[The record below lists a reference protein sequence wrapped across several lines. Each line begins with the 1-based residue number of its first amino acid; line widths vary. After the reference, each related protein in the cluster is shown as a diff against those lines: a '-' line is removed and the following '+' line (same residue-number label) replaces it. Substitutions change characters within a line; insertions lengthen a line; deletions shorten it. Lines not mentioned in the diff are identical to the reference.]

1 MANNPSGTPLAPT
14 DLTEMLRSM
23 SIKIEEAT
31 RPIGEWQKRLA
42 RTLEEVLNH
51 SDFQRI
57 REVLADA
64 ANFISNVVQTAQD
77 AIPPNLHGL
86 GDVRDVL
93 TLTHAEGLPLVWVPR
108 HEILLLLIE
117 APDADSRREILLLHR
132 DEILEDCVTVLEDI
146 EPLRNDCVSTLPPMC
161 LEWAKESGEA
171 ARALQMGL
179 VGPAQSHAANVTDG
193 IVPHMSWFL
202 ADKPKRGHT
211 IKRASEDVDDV
222 ASLALLMNHLAL
234 RPLVR
239 AYRRWHPDSDQPP
252 PDQFARHVTAHGV
265 GHPNVFNEYNALLAV
280 MLAVSL
286 TRQLCHEV
294 ARYLSSADVAA

>member
-1 MANNPSGTPLAPT
+1 MADNPSGAPLAHP
-14 DLTEMLRSM
+14 DLTEMLRSL
-23 SIKIEEAT
+23 SNKIEEAMK
-31 RPIGEWQKRLA
+31 PISEWQKRMA
-42 RTLEEVLNH
+42 RTIEEALNH
-51 SDFQRI
+51 SDSQRI
-57 REVLADA
+57 QELLTDA
-64 ANFISNVVQTAQD
+64 ANLIRDVVQTAQD

-86 GDVRDVL
+86 EDVCDVL
-93 TLTHAEGLPLVWVPR
+93 ALTHDEGLPMIWVPR
-108 HEILLLLIE
+108 HEILKSLIE
-117 APDADSRREILLLHR
+117 APDADSRRKVLLSNR
-132 DEILEDCVTVLEDI
+132 DEILEDCVTVLDEI
-146 EPLRNDCVSTLPPMC
+146 KPLLNNCVSTLPPMC
-161 LEWAKESGEA
+161 LEWAMESGEA

-179 VGPAQSHAANVTDG
+179 VGPAQSHAANVTDS

-202 ADKPKRGHT
+202 ADKPRRGQT
-211 IKRASEDVDDV
+211 IKRASEDVGDV

-239 AYRRWHPDSDQPP
+239 AYRRWRLDSGQPP

-265 GHPNVFNEYNALLAV
+265 GHPNVFNEYNALIAV

>member
-1 MANNPSGTPLAPT
+1 MADNPSGTPLAPT
-14 DLTEMLRSM
+14 DLTETLRSI
-23 SIKIEEAT
+23 SNKIEEAT
-31 RPIGEWQKRLA
+31 SPISEWQKRLA
-42 RTLEEVLNH
+42 RTIEEVLNH

-86 GDVRDVL
+86 EDVRDVL

-108 HEILLLLIE
+108 QEILQLLIE
-117 APDADSRREILLLHR
+117 APDADSRREILLSHR
-132 DEILEDCVTVLEDI
+132 DEILGDCVAVLNDVK
-146 EPLRNDCVSTLPPMC
+146 PLLNDCVSTLSPMC

-171 ARALQMGL
+171 ARSLRAGL
-179 VGPAQSHAANVTDG
+179 VGPAQSHAANVTDS

-202 ADKPKRGHT
+202 GDKPKRGHA
-211 IKRASEDVDDV
+211 IKRADEDVDDI
-222 ASLALLMNHLAL
+222 ASLTLLMNHLAL
-234 RPLVR
+234 RPLVC
-239 AYRRWHPDSDQPP
+239 AYRRWRPGTGQPP

-265 GHPNVFNEYNALLAV
+265 GHPNVFNEYNALIAV